1 MKVWI
6 DMTNSPHVLFFTPI
20 IADLARAGH
29 EVTITARDYAQ
40 TLDILRMRG
49 INATVI
55 GRHQGRSLVKKAWG
69 LAARSARLVAFGAGR
84 GFDVAVSHNSNDLAV
99 AAWALRIPQVIIGDY
114 EHATLAYKI
123 TTRLATEV
131 MFPDAIP
138 AKAFVAHGVR
148 EERIVRFPGLK
159 EHVYLSDEP
168 ADQPVREMLGVAED
182 EIMALLRPPATMSTY
197 HRFGNALFDA
207 VVERCATTSGVR
219 AVVVPRTT
227 EQGAALR
234 PAMPVGAILIEH
246 ALDGPSLVS
255 QADLVV
261 SAGGTMNREAA
272 VLGTPAYTVFAGTL
286 GAVDAELIRRGLLT
300 RVTSEDEIVLEH
312 KSADRVGWSVENR
325 PIVLAEIERLGGDAR
340 FAGRSR
346 RRG

>member
-1 MKVWI
+1 VKVWI

-20 IADLARAGH
+20 IADLTRAGH
-29 EVTITARDYAQ
+29 DVTVTARHYAQ
-40 TLDILRMRG
+40 TLDILSMRG
-49 INATVI
+49 IDATVI
-55 GRHQGRSLVKKAWG
+55 GRHRGRSLVKKALG
-69 LAARSARLVAFGAGR
+69 LAMRSARLAAFGAGR

-99 AAWALRIPQVIIGDY
+99 AAWALRIPQLIIGDY

-123 TTRLATEV
+123 TTRFATEV

-138 AKAFVAHGVR
+138 VEAFVAHGVR
-148 EERIVRFPGLK
+148 ESRIVRFPGLK
-159 EHVYLSDEP
+159 EHVYLGDEP
-168 ADQPVREMLGVAED
+168 ANQPVREMLGVAPD

-207 VVERCATTSGVR
+207 VVERCVESPGVR
-219 AVVVPRTT
+219 TVVVPRTA
-227 EQGAALR
+227 EQADALR
-234 PAMPVGAILIEH
+234 PTMPGGAILVER

-300 RVTSEDEIVLEH
+300 RVTSADEVVLER
-312 KSADRVGWSVENR
+312 KRADRTGWSVENR
-325 PIVLAEIERLGGDAR
+325 PLVLAEIERLGGAR
-340 FAGRSR
+340 SARLGRR
-346 RRG
+346 KG